1 MRMLALICFA
11 AMMCG
16 LNAQTSNDT
25 GAMHIAGPLLE
36 DYNSM
41 QSTLESASHYLA
53 KVVQAEAL
61 KSPSEAQEIEN
72 LLVVMYTP
80 LVVKAKTD
88 LANTAFGGPMADRG
102 RKMVGAFK
110 TALEGLNDGS
120 YIRTRFV
127 AQYVREHD
135 FVKRC
140 FRMKSAVRRL
150 EHKKFAVKLRGFD
163 DAYGE
168 YMKLLADWER
178 GKGSGITAS
187 ELFMVSKLDRYF
199 GLSGLKYSFERD
211 AEIVDGLLAVLAEGE
226 VKKLHDDSI
235 QLARIASEAKAALD
249 IDSKTFA
256 QYGGELY
263 GPDREKIAAL
273 LSNIVLFLD
282 AVKELTDSALD
293 VEAKATNTGYET
305 GKLRKMESF
314 VANES
319 LFAPGVGGPSS
330 DGTQNYV
337 KRLHAAFEDC
347 KRYYLKISS
356 QLNGQSFGWK

>member
-16 LNAQTSNDT
+16 LNAQTPNDT
-25 GAMHIAGPLLE
+25 GAMHIAGPLLK

-41 QSTLESASHYLA
+41 QATLESASHYLA

-135 FVKRC
+135 IVKRC

-178 GKGSGITAS
+178 GKGSGIDHLVLSFAWMDGDAMDDDIRMGGVEVLIGDLFAIGAIDGIGESGPEFLGVEVERAS
-187 ELFMVSKLDRYF
+187 ADFFIDR
-199 GLSGLKYSFERD
+199 
-211 AEIVDGLLAVLAEGE
+211 EGE
-226 VKKLHDDSI
+226 ADWVVLNLRVALVIGKDGHDDGD
-235 QLARIASEAKAALD
+235 AG
-249 IDSKTFA
+249 F
-256 QYGGELY
+256 
-263 GPDREKIAAL
+263 
-273 LSNIVLFLD
+273 IV
-282 AVKELTDSALD
+282 SA
-293 VEAKATNTGYET
+293 
-305 GKLRKMESF
+305 
-314 VANES
+314 
-319 LFAPGVGGPSS
+319 
-330 DGTQNYV
+330 
-337 KRLHAAFEDC
+337 
-347 KRYYLKISS
+347 
-356 QLNGQSFGWK
+356 